1 MSSTLDYAC
10 QKYVLTYGLHDKSIS
25 IVHVDD
31 VIGWTQEEF
40 EKLKICKRVELMVN
54 NDDSLNKVLVLQCAS
69 SYEGLKET
77 LKFVFEMK
85 RKKQT
90 ISFIQ
95 THFNPVRGLNRQ
107 RLPPVYPLHTASE
120 GSNFDTDH
128 SDSIAPYSQNTAA
141 EAVVLMPLPPLK
153 IKKFLGAHKAPHN
166 QDTAAEAVVL
176 KPLPPLKSQKFPA
189 THKVPS
195 VQLHLSTQ
203 PIVSN
208 VSQTDIQ
215 SISSPHDFSDTSLL
229 RMNDSM
235 LGVCSRL
242 NIEPFSAQGQFLM
255 NAYILRELTSI
266 QSKLN
271 NLEQRQGR
279 LEARVCSVSIDQNS
293 SNTQFPVFTS
303 LLQYSEVAKHPKDML
318 SWMKLE
324 EGLTANEH
332 ISRVLNKLL
341 ALELQQNINRTG
353 SNGKHKF
360 LDNLENLV
368 KTSTILFFPGTTT
381 KEIELKVA
389 RFFNNA
395 RDRCGGRLQRGLKK
409 RDVLIEQD
417 IDCASNEGSEV
428 DSYNDPQPKKRKTFL
443 NKY

>member
-1 MSSTLDYAC
+1 MVYMTNQFQLFMSMMSLA
-10 QKYVLTYGLHDKSIS
+10 GL
-25 IVHVDD
+25 
-31 VIGWTQEEF
+31 
-40 EKLKICKRVELMVN
+40 KRSLRNSKFVRELMVN
-54 NDDSLNKVLVLQCAS
+54 NDDSLN
-69 SYEGLKET
+69 
-77 LKFVFEMK
+77 
-85 RKKQT
+85 
-90 ISFIQ
+90 
-95 THFNPVRGLNRQ
+95 
-107 RLPPVYPLHTASE
+107 
-120 GSNFDTDH
+120 
-128 SDSIAPYSQNTAA
+128 
-141 EAVVLMPLPPLK
+141 
-153 IKKFLGAHKAPHN
+153 KAPHN

-242 NIEPFSAQGQFLM
+242 NIEPFSAQ
-255 NAYILRELTSI
+255 
-266 QSKLN
+266 
-271 NLEQRQGR
+271 EQRQGR

-324 EGLTANEH
+324 GGLTANEH

-368 KTSTILFFPGTTT
+368 KTSTIRFFPSTTT

-409 RDVLIEQD
+409 TDVLIEQD

>member
-1 MSSTLDYAC
+1 MSSTLDYVC

-153 IKKFLGAHKAPHN
+153 
-166 QDTAAEAVVL
+166 
-176 KPLPPLKSQKFPA
+176 SQKFPA

-271 NLEQRQGR
+271 NLEQRQQGR

-303 LLQYSEVAKHPKDML
+303 LQYSEVAKHTKDML

-324 EGLTANEH
+324 GGLTANEH

-368 KTSTILFFPGTTT
+368 KTSTIHFFPGTTT

-409 RDVLIEQD
+409 TDVLIEQD